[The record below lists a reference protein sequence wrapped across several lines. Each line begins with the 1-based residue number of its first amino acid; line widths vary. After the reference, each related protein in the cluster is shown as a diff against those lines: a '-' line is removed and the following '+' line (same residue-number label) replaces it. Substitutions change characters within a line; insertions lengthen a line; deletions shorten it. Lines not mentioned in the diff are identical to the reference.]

1 MWGPGAILV
10 NEIDLVPI
18 LTALLPSRE
27 GSCASTEMKGDCA
40 ESCQSTQALLSVA
53 FVFLRMPGECLIQ
66 LKE

>member
-40 ESCQSTQALLSVA
+40 ESCQSTRPCRLLPLYFS
-53 FVFLRMPGECLIQ
+53 ECLVSA
-66 LKE
+66 